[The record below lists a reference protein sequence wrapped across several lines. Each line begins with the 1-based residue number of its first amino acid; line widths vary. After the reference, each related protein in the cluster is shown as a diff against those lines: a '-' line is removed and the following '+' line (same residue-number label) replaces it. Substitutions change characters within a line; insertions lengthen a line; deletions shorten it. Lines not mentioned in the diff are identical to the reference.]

1 MGAQW
6 ERDDARLAEMRR
18 LSLVSY
24 LMSWTFSCLSDLP
37 RARGAARWP
46 GLCARAR
53 WPSGW
58 GLARAGR
65 GARARDRASVC
76 ARCVHVC
83 AGVWRRAGRGRGRR
97 RPEALPVNVLPV

>member
-6 ERDDARLAEMRR
+6 EREMALGRDASS
-18 LSLVSY
+18 LSGLISHE
-24 LMSWTFSCLSDLP
+24 LDFISCLSDLP